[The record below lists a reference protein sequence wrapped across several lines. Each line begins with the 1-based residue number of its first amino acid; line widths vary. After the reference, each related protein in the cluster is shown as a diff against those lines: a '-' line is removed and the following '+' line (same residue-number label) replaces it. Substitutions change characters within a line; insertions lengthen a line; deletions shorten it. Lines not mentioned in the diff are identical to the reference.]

1 MENERRHI
9 SRGCARLSLAVIAAL
24 ALLGLVMVGLV
35 ARFAT
40 SERGERAA
48 RVTRAVAEL
57 GASGERAPSA
67 AALREAG
74 CARALVLS
82 MEEVAERAEARL
94 PRMSG
99 MDLVICSVDL
109 GATPPPCDVLARAHA
124 STAGGRMFQ
133 IEVQRGL
140 IPTLSC
146 PWVYDASGAPL
157 RPGRRR
163 GG

>member
-1 MENERRHI
+1 VENERRHI
-9 SRGCARLSLAVIAAL
+9 SRGCARLSLALIAAL
-24 ALLGLVMVGLV
+24 ALLGLVVVGLV

-40 SERGERAA
+40 SEEGERAA

-57 GASGERAPSA
+57 GAAGERTPSA
-67 AALREAG
+67 AALREVG
-74 CARALVLS
+74 CARALVVS
-82 MEEVAERAEARL
+82 MDEVAERAKAPL

-99 MDLVICSVDL
+99 LDVVVCSVDL
-109 GATPPPCDVLARAHA
+109 GATLPSCDVLARAHA
-124 STAGGRMFQ
+124 SAAGERMFQ

-163 GG
+163 RG